1 MFILI
6 ILLVVLGIWSRM
18 TNNAIMGFIV
28 DNFDL
33 SMAVGFVTA
42 IVIFVMS
49 YNLSVGLFKRK
60 YC

>member
-49 YNLSVGLFKRK
+49 YNLSVVLFKRK

>member
-18 TNNAIMGFIV
+18 TNNAIMGFVV

-33 SMAVGFVTA
+33 SMAIGFVST
-42 IVIFVMS
+42 IVIFALS
-49 YNLSVGLFKRK
+49 YILSVGLFKRK
-60 YC
+60 YS

>member
-33 SMAVGFVTA
+33 SMAVGFITA